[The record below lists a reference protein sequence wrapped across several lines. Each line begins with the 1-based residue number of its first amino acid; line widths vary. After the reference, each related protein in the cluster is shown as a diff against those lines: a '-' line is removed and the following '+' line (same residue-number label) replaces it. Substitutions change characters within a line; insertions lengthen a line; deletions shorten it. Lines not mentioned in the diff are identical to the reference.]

1 MQTSNLNVT
10 YGDSSYAG
18 FDFAALPLGAA
29 LLTAAMQVDQA
40 ADQARRNVLGD
51 SLRAVEYQLAASEA
65 EAFAASN
72 YEGAVPA
79 TVQAWMDAVDKDA
92 VSATAD
98 ILEEA
103 NAWRGA
109 LYAIRAARLKGKQR
123 VLRAV
128 SHDAAE
134 VLADE
139 AIAAIRASIEG
150 VGNAA

>member
-51 SLRAVEYQLAASEA
+51 SLRAVEYQLTATEA
-65 EAFAASN
+65 EAFAASGH
-72 YEGAVPA
+72 EGAVPA
-79 TVQAWMDAVDKDA
+79 TVQAWMDAVGKDA
-92 VSATAD
+92 VSATTD

-103 NAWRGA
+103 RAWKGA
-109 LYAIRAARLKGKQR
+109 LYGIRAARLKGKHD
-123 VLRAV
+123 VLQALT
-128 SHDAAE
+128 HAEAE
-134 VLADE
+134 VVADK
-139 AIAAIRASIEG
+139 AIASIHVSVKG